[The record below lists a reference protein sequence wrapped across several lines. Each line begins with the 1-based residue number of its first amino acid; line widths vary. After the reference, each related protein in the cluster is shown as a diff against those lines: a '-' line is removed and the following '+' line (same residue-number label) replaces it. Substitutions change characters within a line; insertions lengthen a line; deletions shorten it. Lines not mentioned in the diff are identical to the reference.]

1 MVVPD
6 QRQPAEMTAPAKTA
20 ASAPGAAF
28 SPAYRAYALGLL
40 VGVYVLN
47 FVDRQILTILAKPI
61 ADELQ
66 FSDTQLGLLT
76 GPAFALFYTVA
87 GIPIA
92 RWADVGVRR
101 SIIALALLIWSGM
114 TALTA
119 FAGNLTQLALARVG
133 VGVGEAGCSPPAHS
147 FISDLFPIERRA
159 TALAIYSLGIPIGAS
174 LGSLLG
180 GWLGQLYGWR
190 VAFLAVGIPGVLLAL
205 IVRFT
210 LREPPRAAVHG
221 RDSVRQVFAFMLRRR
236 SFVHLSIGASLHA
249 FYGYGAASFI
259 PVFLMRVHGFEL
271 GPLGTWLAAI
281 GLTTGVLGTYLGGA
295 ISDRLAATEVR
306 WYMRVPA
313 IASIVGL
320 PFAFLFYLWP
330 EGRTAILLSIPGALL
345 GPIYLGPTFAMTQSL
360 VRPDMRAL
368 ASAILLFIIN
378 LIGLGLGPWFVGML
392 SDQLRPTYG
401 VDSIRYALLG
411 TVVVGAAWSSVHYLL
426 ASRTLAEDLRAKDA

>member
-1 MVVPD
+1 
-6 QRQPAEMTAPAKTA
+6 MT
-20 ASAPGAAF
+20 SGATSTF
-28 SPAYRAYALGLL
+28 TPAYRSYALGLL
-40 VGVYVLN
+40 VIVYVLN

-76 GPAFALFYTVA
+76 GPAFALFYTFA

-92 RWADVGVRR
+92 RWADVGMRR
-101 SIIALALLIWSGM
+101 SIIALALLVWSGM

-119 FAGNLTQLALARVG
+119 GAGSLTQLALARVG

-147 FISDLFPIERRA
+147 LISDLFPIERRA
-159 TALAIYSLGIPIGAS
+159 TALAIYSLGIPIGGA

-180 GWLGQLYGWR
+180 GWIGQLYGWR
-190 VAFLAVGIPGVLLAL
+190 AAFLAVGLPGVLLAL
-205 IVRFT
+205 VVRFT
-210 LREPPRAAVHG
+210 LREPARAVVDG
-221 RDSVRQVFAFMLRRR
+221 RESVRQVFAFMLRRR
-236 SFVHLSIGASLHA
+236 AFVHMSIGASLHA
-249 FYGYGAASFI
+249 FTGYGAASFI

-281 GLTTGVLGTYLGGA
+281 GLTTGVLGTFLGGA
-295 ISDRLAATEVR
+295 VSDRLAVADVR

-313 IASIVGL
+313 IASILGL
-320 PFAFLFYLWP
+320 PFSFLFYLWP
-330 EGRTAILLSIPGALL
+330 EGRTAILLAIPGALL

-360 VRPDMRAL
+360 VRSNMRAL
-368 ASAILLFIIN
+368 ASSILLFIIN

-392 SDQLRPTYG
+392 SDALKPSYG

>member
-1 MVVPD
+1 MAVPELS
-6 QRQPAEMTAPAKTA
+6 PSAKPSAPAFA
-20 ASAPGAAF
+20 ASF
-28 SPAYRAYALGLL
+28 TPAYRAYALGLL
-40 VGVYVLN
+40 VVVYVLN

-76 GPAFALFYTVA
+76 GPAFALFYTFA

-119 FAGNLTQLALARVG
+119 GASSLTQLALARVG

-147 FISDLFPIERRA
+147 LISDLFPVERRA
-159 TALAIYSLGIPIGAS
+159 TALSIYSLGIPIGAA

-180 GWLGQLYGWR
+180 GWIGQLYGWR
-190 VAFLAVGIPGVLLAL
+190 IAFLAVGLPGVLLAL
-205 IVRFT
+205 VVRFT
-210 LREPPRAAVHG
+210 LREPPRAVVHG
-221 RDSVRQVFAFMLRRR
+221 RESVREIFTFMLRRR
-236 SFVHLSIGASLHA
+236 AFVHMSIGASLHA

-281 GLTTGVLGTYLGGA
+281 GLTTGVLGTFLGGA
-295 ISDRLAATEVR
+295 VSDRLAAADVR

-313 IASIVGL
+313 IASIIGL
-320 PFAFLFYLWP
+320 PFSFLFYLWP
-330 EGRTAILLSIPGALL
+330 EGRTALLLSVPGALL

-360 VRPDMRAL
+360 VRPNMRAL
-368 ASAILLFIIN
+368 ASSLLLFIIN

-392 SDQLRPTYG
+392 SDALKPSYG
-401 VDSIRYALLG
+401 VDAIRYALLG

-426 ASRTLAEDLRAKDA
+426 ASRTLREDLLAKDA

>member
-1 MVVPD
+1 MRLGRSLRS
-6 QRQPAEMTAPAKTA
+6 RQGVRMTSGSA
-20 ASAPGAAF
+20 AMF
-28 SPAYRAYALGLL
+28 TPAYRSYALGLL
-40 VGVYVLN
+40 VVVYVLN

-76 GPAFALFYTVA
+76 GPAFALFYTFA

-101 SIIALALLIWSGM
+101 SIIALALLVWSGM

-119 FAGNLTQLALARVG
+119 GAASLSQLALARVG

-147 FISDLFPIERRA
+147 LISDLFPIERRA
-159 TALAIYSLGIPIGAS
+159 TALAVYSLGIPIGGA

-180 GWLGQLYGWR
+180 GWIGQLYGWR
-190 VAFLAVGIPGVLLAL
+190 VAFLAVGLPGVLLAL
-205 IVRFT
+205 VVRFT
-210 LREPPRAAVHG
+210 LREPPRAVVHG
-221 RDSVRQVFAFMLRRR
+221 RESVRQVFAFLLRRR
-236 SFVHLSIGASLHA
+236 AFVHMSIGTSLHA
-249 FYGYGAASFI
+249 FIGYGAASFI

-281 GLTTGVLGTYLGGA
+281 GLTSGVLGTYLGGA
-295 ISDRLAATEVR
+295 VSDRLAVADVR

-313 IASIVGL
+313 IASLLSL
-320 PFAFLFYLWP
+320 PFSFLFYLWP
-330 EGRTAILLSIPGALL
+330 EGRTAILLAIPGALL

-360 VRPDMRAL
+360 VRPSMRAL
-368 ASAILLFIIN
+368 ASSILLFIIN

-392 SDQLRPTYG
+392 SDALKPSYG

>member
-1 MVVPD
+1 MSG
-6 QRQPAEMTAPAKTA
+6 PATT
-20 ASAPGAAF
+20 SDGGAAPSF
-28 SPAYRAYALGLL
+28 TPVYRAYALGLL
-40 VGVYVLN
+40 VVVYVLN

-76 GPAFALFYTVA
+76 GPAFALFYTFA

-101 SIIALALLIWSGM
+101 SIIALALFIWSGM

-119 FAGNLTQLALARVG
+119 GAANLTQLALARVG
-133 VGVGEAGCSPPAHS
+133 VGIGEAGCSPPAHS
-147 FISDLFPIERRA
+147 LISDLFPVERRA
-159 TALAIYSLGIPIGAS
+159 TALAIYSLGIPIGGA

-190 VAFLAVGIPGVLLAL
+190 VAFLAVGLPGVLLAL
-205 IVRFT
+205 VVRFT
-210 LREPPRAAVHG
+210 LREPPRAPVTG
-221 RDSVRQVFAFMLRRR
+221 KRDSVRQVFSFMLRRR
-236 SFVHLSIGASLHA
+236 AFVHMSIGAALHA

-295 ISDRLAATEVR
+295 VSDRLAKAEVR

-313 IASIVGL
+313 IASLIGI
-320 PFAFLFYLWP
+320 PFTFLFYLWP
-330 EGRTAILLSIPGALL
+330 EGRTALLLSIPGALL

-360 VRPDMRAL
+360 VRPEMRAL
-368 ASAILLFIIN
+368 ASALLLFIIN

-392 SDQLRPTYG
+392 SDALKPSYG
-401 VDSIRYALLG
+401 VDSIRYALLV

-426 ASRTLAEDLRAKDA
+426 ASRTLAEDLRAKEA

>member
-1 MVVPD
+1 M
-6 QRQPAEMTAPAKTA
+6 
-20 ASAPGAAF
+20 
-28 SPAYRAYALGLL
+28 
-40 VGVYVLN
+40 LN

-61 ADELQ
+61 ADELG

-76 GPAFALFYTVA
+76 GPAFALFYTFA

-114 TALTA
+114 TAVTA
-119 FAGNLTQLALARVG
+119 LAGNLTQLALARVG

-147 FISDLFPIERRA
+147 LISDLFPVERRA
-159 TALAIYSLGIPIGAS
+159 TALAIYSLGIPIGGA

-190 VAFLAVGIPGVLLAL
+190 VAFLAVGLPGVLLAL
-205 IVRFT
+205 VVRYT
-210 LREPPRAAVHG
+210 LREPPREAVH
-221 RDSVRQVFAFMLRRR
+221 RRESVREVFSFMARRPA
-236 SFVHLSIGASLHA
+236 FVHMSIGAALHA

-259 PVFLMRVHGFEL
+259 PVFLMRVHGLQL
-271 GPLGTWLAAI
+271 GELGTWLAAI
-281 GLTTGVLGTYLGGA
+281 GLTTGVAGTYLGGS
-295 ISDRLAATEVR
+295 ISDRLAKLEVS

-313 IASIVGL
+313 IASIIGV
-320 PFAFLFYLWP
+320 PFSFLFYLWP
-330 EGRTAILLSIPGALL
+330 EGRTALLLSIPGALL

-360 VRPDMRAL
+360 VRPHMRAL

-392 SDQLRPTYG
+392 SDALKPSYG
-401 VDSIRYALLG
+401 TDAIRYALLG
-411 TVVVGAAWSSVHYLL
+411 TIVVGSLWSSVHYLI
-426 ASRTLAEDLRAKDA
+426 AARTLAADLQAKDA

>member
-1 MVVPD
+1 V
-6 QRQPAEMTAPAKTA
+6 
-20 ASAPGAAF
+20 
-28 SPAYRAYALGLL
+28 
-40 VGVYVLN
+40 VYVLN

-76 GPAFALFYTVA
+76 GPAFALFYTFA

-101 SIIALALLIWSGM
+101 SIISLALLIWSGM

-119 FAGNLTQLALARVG
+119 GAANLTQLALARIG

-147 FISDLFPIERRA
+147 LISDMFPVERRA
-159 TALAIYSLGIPIGAS
+159 TALSIYSLGIPIGGA
-174 LGSLLG
+174 LGSLAG

-190 VAFLAVGIPGVLLAL
+190 VAFLAVGLPGVLLAL
-205 IVRFT
+205 VVRLT
-210 LREPPRAAVHG
+210 LREPPRAVVHK
-221 RDSVRQVFAFMLRRR
+221 RDSVREVFSFMLRRR
-236 SFVHLSIGASLHA
+236 AFVHMSAGAALHA

-295 ISDRLAATEVR
+295 ISDRLAASEVR

-313 IASIVGL
+313 IASLIGI
-320 PFAFLFYLWP
+320 PFTFLFYLWP
-330 EGRTAILLSIPGALL
+330 EGRTALLLSIPGALL

-378 LIGLGLGPWFVGML
+378 LIGLGMGPWFVGML
-392 SDQLRPTYG
+392 SDALKPSYG

-411 TVVVGAAWSSVHYLL
+411 TVVVGAAWSAVHYLL
-426 ASRTLAEDLRAKDA
+426 AARTLAEDLRAKDG

>member
-1 MVVPD
+1 
-6 QRQPAEMTAPAKTA
+6 MTSGSA
-20 ASAPGAAF
+20 ATF
-28 SPAYRAYALGLL
+28 TTAYRSYALGLL
-40 VGVYVLN
+40 VIVYVLN

-76 GPAFALFYTVA
+76 GPAFALFYTFA

-92 RWADVGVRR
+92 RWADVGMRR

-119 FAGNLTQLALARVG
+119 GAANLTQLALARVG

-147 FISDLFPIERRA
+147 LISDLFPLERRA
-159 TALAIYSLGIPIGAS
+159 TALAIYSLGIPIGAA
-174 LGSLLG
+174 LGSLIG
-180 GWLGQLYGWR
+180 GWIGQLYGWR
-190 VAFLAVGIPGVLLAL
+190 IAFLAVGLPGVLLAL

-210 LREPPRAAVHG
+210 LREPPRAVVHG
-221 RDSVRQVFAFMLRRR
+221 RESVRQVFAFMLRRR
-236 SFVHLSIGASLHA
+236 AFVHMSIGASLHA
-249 FYGYGAASFI
+249 FTGYGAASFI

-281 GLTTGVLGTYLGGA
+281 GLTTGVLGTFLGGA
-295 ISDRLAATEVR
+295 VSDRLAVADVR

-313 IASIVGL
+313 IASILGL
-320 PFAFLFYLWP
+320 PFSFLFYLWP
-330 EGRTAILLSIPGALL
+330 EAQTAILLSVPGALL

-360 VRPDMRAL
+360 VRPNMRAL
-368 ASAILLFIIN
+368 ASSLLLFIIN

-392 SDQLRPTYG
+392 SDALKPSYG
-401 VDSIRYALLG
+401 VDSIRYALLS
-411 TVVVGAAWSSVHYLL
+411 TVVVGATWASVHYLL
-426 ASRTLAEDLRAKDA
+426 ASRTLAADLRAKDA

>member
-1 MVVPD
+1 MSRP
-6 QRQPAEMTAPAKTA
+6 RAERPGDPRATA
-20 ASAPGAAF
+20 ASPARGEAGF

-40 VGVYVLN
+40 VVVYVLN

-61 ADELQ
+61 ADELE

-76 GPAFALFYTVA
+76 GPAFALFYTFA

-119 FAGNLTQLALARVG
+119 FAGSLTQLALARVG

-147 FISDLFPIERRA
+147 LLSDLFPAERRA
-159 TALAIYSLGIPIGAS
+159 TALAIYSLGIPIGGS

-190 VAFLAVGIPGVLLAL
+190 TAFLVVGLPGVLLAL
-205 IVRFT
+205 IVRLS
-210 LREPPRAAVHG
+210 LREPPRELVAQ
-221 RDSVRQVFAFMLRRR
+221 RESVREVLAFMLRRR
-236 SFVHLSIGASLHA
+236 AFVHMSIGAALHA
-249 FYGYGAASFI
+249 FYGYGAGAFV
-259 PVFLMRVHGFEL
+259 PVFLMRVHGLAL
-271 GPLGTWLAAI
+271 GELGTWLAAI

-295 ISDRLAATEVR
+295 LSDRLARLEVR

-313 IASIVGL
+313 IASVL
-320 PFAFLFYLWP
+320 AVPFSLLFYLWP
-330 EGRTAILLSIPGALL
+330 DGRTALLLSIPGALL

-360 VRPDMRAL
+360 VRPQMRAL
-368 ASAILLFIIN
+368 ASAILLFVIN

-392 SDQLRPTYG
+392 SDALKPALG
-401 VDSIRYALLG
+401 ADSIRYALLG
-411 TVVVGAAWSSVHYLL
+411 TVVTCALWSCLHYAIAA
-426 ASRTLAEDLRAKDA
+426 RTLAEDLRAKDA